1 MFAYPASI
9 GCLYVVFSH
18 AIDYL
23 GLEKISPKNINNIRS
38 FLTSLFYYL
47 PLLFISFAITGFFWG
62 AIDFSMMRAIDIH
75 FWNKWVG
82 RFMIGELLIVIFL
95 KFTGGWLMFI
105 KRAFGGVLKSMLN
118 KSVNGEN
125 TKI

>member
-1 MFAYPASI
+1 MR
-9 GCLYVVFSH
+9 LQV
-18 AIDYL
+18 
-23 GLEKISPKNINNIRS
+23 
-38 FLTSLFYYL
+38 
-47 PLLFISFAITGFFWG
+47 FFWG

-82 RFMIGELLIVIFL
+82 RFMVGELLIVIFL

-105 KRAFGGVLKSMLN
+105 KRVFGGVLKSMLN
-118 KSVNGEN
+118 ESVNGAD